1 MKRPSDDFAG
11 RSSRSG
17 RTPGS
22 RGAPSTR
29 RTLRRQLEPDVAAD
43 DSDPRRADNATL
55 SFDEI
60 ALVEPGDPGSVF
72 GDPAFWDYV
81 VVEGSRDG
89 VTWLP
94 VRRAS
99 TAAPTRRVPVVVL
112 RSPTDF
118 RGTGLE
124 TLSEEILV
132 LGRLFGKER
141 EAAALAAELA
151 DVERLVRTRVSAVSD
166 REKVRALYLGLA
178 SGARASGGAAFVW
191 GRDTVES
198 WMLEHVVGAR
208 NAYTGPGSRVL
219 LNAEQILALDP
230 DVIFLPTANGYH
242 PPREL
247 TEAPY
252 SRNCNTSVPSVSIA
266 STPFRGRR

>member
-1 MKRPSDDFAG
+1 
-11 RSSRSG
+11 
-17 RTPGS
+17 
-22 RGAPSTR
+22 
-29 RTLRRQLEPDVAAD
+29 
-43 DSDPRRADNATL
+43 
-55 SFDEI
+55 
-60 ALVEPGDPGSVF
+60 
-72 GDPAFWDYV
+72 
-81 VVEGSRDG
+81 
-89 VTWLP
+89 
-94 VRRAS
+94 
-99 TAAPTRRVPVVVL
+99 
-112 RSPTDF
+112 
-118 RGTGLE
+118 LE

-132 LGRLFGKER
+132 LGRLFGREP
-141 EAAALAAELA
+141 EAAALAGELT
-151 DVERLVRTRVSAVSD
+151 DVEQMIKARMSGMPE
-166 REKVRALYLGLA
+166 REQVRALYLGLA

-252 SRNCNTSVPSVSIA
+252 FKELQYLRAVRQHRVYALPWSPMNCA
-266 STPFRGRR
+266 R